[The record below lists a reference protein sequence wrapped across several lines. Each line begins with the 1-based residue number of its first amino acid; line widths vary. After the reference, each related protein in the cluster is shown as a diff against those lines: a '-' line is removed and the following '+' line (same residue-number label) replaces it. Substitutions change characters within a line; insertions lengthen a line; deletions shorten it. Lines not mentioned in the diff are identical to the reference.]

1 MSKSDSTVCLL
12 SLWSGSVSVVS
23 WIRLSRDLYNVFC
36 VLFLETRLVH
46 VQFCRNTL
54 VGVTTIGDCQ
64 GSGP

>member
-1 MSKSDSTVCLL
+1 MPMSEHRVSSVLMFRVCLSCQL
-12 SLWSGSVSVVS
+12 DQIVTGPS
-23 WIRLSRDLYNVFC
+23 NVFC

-46 VQFCRNTL
+46 MQFRRNTL